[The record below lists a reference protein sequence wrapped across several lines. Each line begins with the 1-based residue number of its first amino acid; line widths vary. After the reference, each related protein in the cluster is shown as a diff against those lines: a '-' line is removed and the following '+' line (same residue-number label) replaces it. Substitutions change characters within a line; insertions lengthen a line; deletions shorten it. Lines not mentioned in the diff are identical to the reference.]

1 MKENISSMAIVIGND
16 KVLMLNSKGRWVFPK
31 GHVESGETYLQ
42 AAIRELKEESD
53 VDVVSENCLGQIDEF
68 KFYFDKE
75 KAMKVIK
82 VFLFKIDNCPKI
94 TFQREEDFID
104 GDWFDFDEGLNLL
117 FHDDARAAL
126 KKSLLKLGIKI
137 N

>member
-1 MKENISSMAIVIGND
+1 MKENISSMAIVIGKD
-16 KVLMLNSKGRWVFPK
+16 KVLLLNSKGRWVFPK
-31 GHVESGETYLQ
+31 GHVEDGETYLE

-53 VDVVSENCLGQIDEF
+53 VDVLEEDSLGQIDEF

-82 VFLFKIDNCPKI
+82 VFLFKIDKCPKI
-94 TFQREEDFID
+94 TYQREEDFID
-104 GDWFDFDEGLNLL
+104 GDWFDIEEGLDLL

-126 KKSLLKLGIKI
+126 KKSILKLGLK
-137 N
+137 